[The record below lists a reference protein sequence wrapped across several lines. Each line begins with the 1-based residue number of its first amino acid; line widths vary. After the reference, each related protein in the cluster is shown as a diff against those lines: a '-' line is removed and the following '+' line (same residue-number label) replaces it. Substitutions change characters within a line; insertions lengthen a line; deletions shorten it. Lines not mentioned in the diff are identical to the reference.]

1 MQHLVSAVASLV
13 WDWKQT
19 KDFVEKSVTISSDSL
34 HVLGGVV
41 VMLGAALLLRKPL
54 SSLLPW
60 LVVLALICINEA
72 IDLQYPQWKVPAMD
86 LGESAKDLM
95 LTMALPTMML
105 VFARL
110 FPRLWSD
117 S

>member
-1 MQHLVSAVASLV
+1 MQHLVSVVASLA
-13 WDWKQT
+13 WDWKT
-19 KDFVEKSVTISSDSL
+19 AKEFLEKSVTISSDSL
-34 HVLGGVV
+34 HVIGGVV
-41 VMLGAALLLRKPL
+41 VLLGSALLLRKPV
-54 SSLLPW
+54 SSPLPW
-60 LVVLALICINEA
+60 LIVLVLICINEA